1 MLKKINRELDITIV
15 LITHEMNV
23 VKEICD
29 RMCVM
34 QDGKV
39 IEEGSVYDIF
49 ANPQEPLTN
58 EFISSVVSFN
68 IPEAVLKEVNG
79 QVVKIIFKGK
89 VAGQG
94 IISDTIQQFNVQGNF
109 LHGTIE
115 YIQEQAIR
123 YFYHGTNRSN
133 RRYT

>member
-1 MLKKINRELDITIV
+1 
-15 LITHEMNV
+15 
-23 VKEICD
+23 
-29 RMCVM
+29 M

-58 EFISSVVSFN
+58 EFINSAVSFN
-68 IPEAVLKEVNG
+68 IPEVVLKKVKG
-79 QVVKIIFKGK
+79 QVVKILFKGK
-89 VAGQG
+89 VAGQA

-115 YIQEQAIR
+115 YIQEQALGI
-123 YFYHGTNRSN
+123 FIMEL
-133 RRYT
+133 